1 MAKTKKSNQES
12 QLLEL
17 LKTVL
22 PKAINDPKMVEI
34 IYTACAREINSK
46 NRVIA
51 FEDFCKTT
59 QVPDLKEASLAQ
71 VQKQFEDTFGKG
83 AVTVEPIEGKQA
95 VAVEVR
101 LPEGSFEG
109 VVKVGE
115 ATEADADEMSE
126 EEKAKMIPFPV
137 CLPGDT
143 ELIWMMGR
151 DERMT
156 PDEAVI
162 ALSKAQEGY
171 WESKGGQKSLR
182 DRVERSFPEFMN
194 RVPSKMLG
202 EVGLKRHYKDPEPIK
217 ELVPIKPR
225 KRE

>member
-1 MAKTKKSNQES
+1 
-12 QLLEL
+12 
-17 LKTVL
+17 
-22 PKAINDPKMVEI
+22 
-34 IYTACAREINSK
+34 
-46 NRVIA
+46 
-51 FEDFCKTT
+51 
-59 QVPDLKEASLAQ
+59 
-71 VQKQFEDTFGKG
+71 
-83 AVTVEPIEGKQA
+83 
-95 VAVEVR
+95 
-101 LPEGSFEG
+101 
-109 VVKVGE
+109 
-115 ATEADADEMSE
+115 
-126 EEKAKMIPFPV
+126 
-137 CLPGDT
+137 
-143 ELIWMMGR
+143 
-151 DERMT
+151 MT